1 MQESERCRAFIRS
14 VELGSLGAA
23 AEEMG
28 FLPST
33 ISRMVASLEQEW
45 GVRLMERSRNGL
57 TVTCHAPVGA
67 GYRLCP
73 STCRTGSRVAW
84 QMTSPW
90 LSFPR
95 ATRLP
100 S

>member
-28 FLPST
+28 FSPST
-33 ISRMVASLEQEW
+33 ISRMAASLEQEW

-57 TVTCHAPVGA
+57 TVTPE
-67 GYRLCP
+67 
-73 STCRTGSRVAW
+73 GSA
-84 QMTSPW
+84 M
-90 LSFPR
+90 LSLAQAIVCAHRR
-95 ATRLP
+95 AAQEAASSGR
-100 S
+100 